1 MRKTPA
7 LTTAQLIEARRLIVR
22 SGRRDASP
30 RDTASRVQ
38 SPSEAP
44 DAAPGDRGFRA
55 APASDPKHA
64 RWQPTEWS
72 ETAFEPRA

>member
-22 SGRRDASP
+22 SGRRNALALP
-30 RDTASRVQ
+30 EPTPA
-38 SPSEAP
+38 AP
-44 DAAPGDRGFRA
+44 DGATGDSALRIAPTN
-55 APASDPKHA
+55 DPRHA

-72 ETAFEPRA
+72 ETAFEPRS

>member
-22 SGRRDASP
+22 SGRRDTNSS
-30 RDTASRVQ
+30 DTASRVQ
-38 SPSEAP
+38 SSTATK
-44 DAAPGDRGFRA
+44 DTLLGDRGLRTA
-55 APASDPKHA
+55 ATNDPKHA

>member
-22 SGRRDASP
+22 AARRDAM
-30 RDTASRVQ
+30 
-38 SPSEAP
+38 AP
-44 DAAPGDRGFRA
+44 AEPTPAAPNGVSGDRVLRT
-55 APASDPKHA
+55 APTNAPKQP

-72 ETAFEPRA
+72 ETAFEPRT